1 MIKDLKSKL
10 ARGLIKKLKNTKDK
24 NGDWCK
30 ALCEED
36 ASLDECRQCC
46 IKVNHRVDWFCDE
59 PENPEQAACCT
70 NWTAECYT
78 IAGENNNN
86 HACNECY
93 GRGYGYGGYG
103 GYGYGRR
110 YGRRLEAPSR
120 RMEEGEEE
128 GEEGGYGRG
137 YGGRRM
143 EEGEEG
149 RGYGYGGYGRGYGR
163 RMEEGEEGRSYGG
176 YGRGYGGRRL
186 QGSDDEALAPASD
199 GPELK
204 IDAD

>member
-1 MIKDLKSKL
+1 MIKDLKGKL

-59 PENPEQAACCT
+59 PENPQQAACCT

-86 HACNECY
+86 HAYNECGGY
-93 GRGYGYGGYG
+93 GRGGGRGYGYG
-103 GYGYGRR
+103 
-110 YGRRLEAPSR
+110 R
-120 RMEEGEEE
+120 RMEEGEEGYRSYGYGRRMEE

-149 RGYGYGGYGRGYGR
+149 GYGRGF
-163 RMEEGEEGRSYGG
+163 
-176 YGRGYGGRRL
+176 
-186 QGSDDEALAPASD
+186 
-199 GPELK
+199 
-204 IDAD
+204 